1 MNCWGLWSARHKC
14 KGLASL
20 IIKRVDVCV
29 YVTQGL
35 EDLVCVCVR
44 VRCVCGRVACAMC
57 ACGACVSYA
66 CVRVCVRTWASY
78 ALTPTSAATH
88 SITGMFDTL
97 PKLN

>member
-1 MNCWGLWSARHKC
+1 MTTLLSLPC

-57 ACGACVSYA
+57 ACDACVSYA

-88 SITGMFDTL
+88 SITGMSDTL
-97 PKLN
+97 SKLN